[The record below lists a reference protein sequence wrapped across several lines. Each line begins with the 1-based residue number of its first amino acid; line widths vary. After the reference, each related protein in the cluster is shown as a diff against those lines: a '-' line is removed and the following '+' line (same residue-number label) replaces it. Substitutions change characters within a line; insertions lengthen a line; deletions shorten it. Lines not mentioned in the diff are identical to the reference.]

1 MVSRIAKT
9 GAKSQLNCCDGRRTI
24 KRIRTVSRAVVAD
37 ACCWGSGVVQGDW
50 AVREIGLGELKNR
63 ASEEVRGSVQ
73 CLARMKSLLL
83 RYSPVV
89 AARLSLGFAGFCR
102 CARALPWLRRKWGGG
117 GRRADRS
124 AQRKGRGL
132 EAGSSVCLNWGRSG
146 MFWGQSIQWTGPQEG
161 RSSAAA
167 VPKVTPGTRTGKAS
181 RKARL
186 TRPGTRYLITLRRHV
201 LCTMGLA
208 HHELQACKWQED
220 QGGSKAR
227 GHCGRATMALGNFS
241 KIARPKQ
248 RKLGIAARVSLE
260 PCSRLSKCGIGPPH
274 RPISSVRG
282 HCHC

>member
-89 AARLSLGFAGFCR
+89 AARLSVGFAGAQEPCR
-102 CARALPWLRRKWGGG
+102 GLGAKWGGG
-117 GRRADRS
+117 GRGADRS

-132 EAGSSVCLNWGRSG
+132 EAGSSVRPNWGVPGCFGGNQSN
-146 MFWGQSIQWTGPQEG
+146 GQVHKRVVVQLQ
-161 RSSAAA
+161 R

-186 TRPGTRYLITLRRHV
+186 TRPGI
-201 LCTMGLA
+201 
-208 HHELQACKWQED
+208 
-220 QGGSKAR
+220 
-227 GHCGRATMALGNFS
+227 FS
-241 KIARPKQ
+241 RS
-248 RKLGIAARVSLE
+248 AARTLYNGSCA
-260 PCSRLSKCGIGPPH
+260 P
-274 RPISSVRG
+274 
-282 HCHC
+282 